1 MEPVDLRGS
10 RGTVVYVADVAG
22 DVPDVADDDLH
33 HLRRVLRLRD
43 GADVVLCDG
52 AGAWR
57 SAVLGASV
65 RPVGPV
71 HREAAPPHRVT
82 VCMPVVKGDRTD
94 WAVQKATECGV
105 DDVQLIVTERSVVTW
120 SADKVARNVER
131 LDRIARAAAAQS
143 RRAFLPTVHGP
154 IPFADAVRLEG
165 AALAA
170 PGGGAVAGGVRCL
183 IVGPEGGFSDAE
195 VGCGLPT
202 VTLGA
207 HVLRVETAAVIGA
220 AMLAAARSTT
230 QRG

>member
-1 MEPVDLRGS
+1 VEGSDLRSS
-10 RGTVVYVADVAG
+10 RGPVLYVAGVDG
-22 DVPDVADDDLH
+22 DEPTVADDDLH

-57 SAVLGASV
+57 RAVLGASV
-65 RPVGPV
+65 RPTGPV
-71 HREAAPPHRVT
+71 CREAAPPHRVRI
-82 VCMPVVKGDRTD
+82 CMPVVKGDRTE

-105 DDVQLIVTERSVVTW
+105 DDLQLLLVDRSVVTW
-120 SADKVARNVER
+120 AADKVQRNVER

-143 RRAFLPTVHGP
+143 RRAFLPVVHGP

-170 PGGGAVAGGVRCL
+170 PGGVAVDAGVRCL

-195 VGCGLPT
+195 LGCGLPT

-207 HVLRVETAAVIGA
+207 HVLRVETAAVVGA
-220 AMLAAARSTT
+220 AMLSLARSAT